1 MKHLLRTAV
10 FPLWPESRALFAGL
24 FRHPSPRAR
33 LPVIFLCLLLGGCSE
48 PPPHSFQGYVEGE
61 YVHVASPL
69 GGQLQTLA
77 VQRGMQVSGGE
88 PLFTLEH
95 AFEAEALAEAE
106 QGWRRAEN
114 KLADLSKG
122 QRPSE
127 LAAIEARLNQAH
139 AAHNLAR
146 LEYDRREKLYADHT
160 IAREQLDRA
169 RTELESSG
177 AAVAQLTA
185 ELKTARL
192 GGRSDEIEAARA
204 DVEAAARRLE
214 QARWR
219 LEQKTQAAPQTGYVY
234 DTLYNEGE
242 WIPAGY
248 PVVSLLPPGN
258 IKVRFFVPEQTVGT
272 LRLGQQGFMSFDGAA
287 EKYPLIISYISP
299 QAEYT
304 PPVIYSRETRSKLV
318 FMIEAKVEEKQAAGL
333 HPGQPVDVRL
343 EPPHE

>member
-1 MKHLLRTAV
+1 MKQLSLALSRRPPWKPLLA
-10 FPLWPESRALFAGL
+10 ALL
-24 FRHPSPRAR
+24 
-33 LPVIFLCLLLGGCSE
+33 ICLLPGCQE
-48 PPPHSFQGYVEGE
+48 PPPRFFQGYVEGE

-77 VQRGMQVSGGE
+77 VQRGMQVEEGE

-95 AFEAEALAEAE
+95 ALEAEALAEAE

-122 QRPSE
+122 LRPSE
-127 LAAIEARLNQAH
+127 IDAIEARLQQAR
-139 AAHNLAR
+139 AARNLAR
-146 LEYDRREKLYADHT
+146 LEHDRRERLYTDHS
-160 IAREQLDRA
+160 IAKEQLDRA
-169 RTELESSG
+169 RTDLDSKN
-177 AAVAQLTA
+177 AAVDQLAA

-192 GGRSDEIEAARA
+192 GGRSDAIEAARA

-219 LEQKTQAAPQTGYVY
+219 LQQKTQAAPQAGLVH

-242 WIPAGY
+242 WIAAGY

-258 IKVRFFVPEQTVGT
+258 IKVRFFVPEQTVGS
-272 LRLGQQGFMSFDGAA
+272 LRLGQQGVMTFDGAA
-287 EKYPLIISYISP
+287 EKYPLTVSYISP

-318 FMIEAKVEEKQAAGL
+318 YLIEARPEQKQAAGL
-333 HPGQPVDVRL
+333 HPGQPVDVVL

>member
-1 MKHLLRTAV
+1 MKHFFRAAV
-10 FPLWPESRALFAGL
+10 FPLF
-24 FRHPSPRAR
+24 
-33 LPVIFLCLLLGGCSE
+33 PVCLLLGGCSD
-48 PPPHSFQGYVEGE
+48 PPPDFFQGYVEGE
-61 YVHVASPL
+61 YVHVSSPI

-95 AFEAEALAEAE
+95 AFEAEAVAEAE
-106 QGWRRAEN
+106 QEWRRAEN
-114 KLADLSKG
+114 KLADLGKG
-122 QRPSE
+122 LRPSE
-127 LAAIEARLNQAH
+127 LAAIEARLEQTR
-139 AAHNLAR
+139 AAQNLAR

-169 RTELESSG
+169 RTELESTG

-248 PVVSLLPPGN
+248 PVVSLLPPDN
-258 IKVRFFVPEQTVGT
+258 IKVRFFVPEQAVGA
-272 LRLGQQGFMSFDGAA
+272 LRIGQQGFMSFDGVA
-287 EKYPLIISYISP
+287 EKYPLTVSYISP

-318 FMIEAKVEEKQAAGL
+318 FMIEAKVVEKQAAGL

-343 EPPHE
+343 ESPHE